1 MAKEKRS
8 VALFEVIQKDKRFA
22 RQSPQRPTPAAAQPA
37 PAATGP
43 TPKAPPPVSIP
54 PPQTARPDVIA
65 RALILLRVARARMQP
80 PIQRLKPRL
89 AQHSSVLLG
98 VMAAITVIGALAIA
112 RRAMHPAASAPR
124 AAIPA
129 EQTRTQTAHPSVLDV
144 TPATASP
151 SGAGAVVASADADTL
166 SADTAAARPA
176 AGVLTPTRQINLNY
190 VLIQSYGDEK
200 TATEARDF
208 LNKNGVPCTIER
220 GVKNW
225 RKDFYLVIG
234 LQGFP
239 RASGPDYLAYR
250 SRIEALG
257 AQFAPSP
264 RSYKRFDPV
273 AIKWDR
279 AN

>member
-1 MAKEKRS
+1 
-8 VALFEVIQKDKRFA
+8 
-22 RQSPQRPTPAAAQPA
+22 
-37 PAATGP
+37 
-43 TPKAPPPVSIP
+43 
-54 PPQTARPDVIA
+54 
-65 RALILLRVARARMQP
+65 MQP
-80 PIQRLKPRL
+80 PIQKLKPRV
-89 AQHSSVLLG
+89 AQHSSLLLG
-98 VMAAITVIGALAIA
+98 VMAAITVIGAIAIA
-112 RRAMHPAASAPR
+112 RRAAHPAASAPR
-124 AAIPA
+124 AAITA
-129 EQTRTQTAHPSVLDV
+129 DQARTQTVHPSVLDV
-144 TPATASP
+144 TPTTASP
-151 SGAGAVVASADADTL
+151 PSAAPVVVSADADAL
-166 SADTAAARPA
+166 SADAAAARPA
-176 AGVLTPTRQINLNY
+176 SSVLTPTRQVNLNY

-239 RASGPDYLAYR
+239 RASGQEYLAYR
-250 SRIEALG
+250 NRIEALG